1 MKKLKQFV
9 LGLLI
14 TIVSVQTYGQ
24 EYCRFT
30 DTYVGEIK
38 TTPID
43 IECSFYTNLFE
54 ENGTHGKDALGNPL
68 IFGCVAIPYELDLGT
83 KLEID
88 LYPNTTF
95 IGNDRG
101 SKKHIR
107 ITEDGTYRIDVFIPR
122 KYGEDDYSYLHRV
135 NNMGKVKTTGRI
147 IEQVKEY
154 E

>member
-1 MKKLKQFV
+1 MKKLKRFV

-14 TIVSVQTYGQ
+14 TMVSVQTYGQ
-24 EYCRFT
+24 EITYSRFT

-54 ENGTHGKDALGNPL
+54 ENGTHGKDAFGNDL
-68 IFGCVAIPYELDLGT
+68 VFGTVAIPYELDLGAN
-83 KLEID
+83 LEID

-101 SKKHIR
+101 SRKHIR
-107 ITEDGTYRIDVFIPR
+107 VTENDTYRIDIFIPR
-122 KYGEDDYSYLHRV
+122 IYGESDYTYLNRV

-147 IEQVKEY
+147 IEQVK
-154 E
+154 

>member
-14 TIVSVQTYGQ
+14 TMVSVQTYGQ

-30 DTYVGEIK
+30 DTYVGEII
-38 TTPID
+38 TTTID

-54 ENGTHGKDALGNPL
+54 ENGTHCKDALGNL
-68 IFGCVAIPYELDLGT
+68 LTFGCVAIPYELDLGT

-122 KYGEDDYSYLHRV
+122 QYGESEFEYLTRV
-135 NNMGKVKTTGRI
+135 NNMGKVKTIGRI
-147 IEQVKEY
+147 VEQVKE
-154 E
+154 

>member
-14 TIVSVQTYGQ
+14 TMVSVQTYGQ
-24 EYCRFT
+24 EITYSRFT
-30 DTYVGEIK
+30 DIYVGEII

-68 IFGCVAIPYELDLGT
+68 IFGCVAIPYELSLGT

-88 LYPNTTF
+88 LYPNTIF

-122 KYGEDDYSYLHRV
+122 QSGESDYSYLNRV

-147 IEQVKEY
+147 IEQVE
-154 E
+154 